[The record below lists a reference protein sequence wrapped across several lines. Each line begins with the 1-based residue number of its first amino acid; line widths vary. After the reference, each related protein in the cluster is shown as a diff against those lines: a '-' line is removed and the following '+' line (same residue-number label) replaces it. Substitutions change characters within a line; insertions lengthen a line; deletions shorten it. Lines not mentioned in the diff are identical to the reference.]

1 MIQVGKELM
10 PSLKWEHK
18 ERQTPPKMN
27 QALIEARLHNFV
39 GASTEFQMW
48 IKTRAMLNSKFS
60 RSVDV
65 DHRETPPR
73 RLRRR
78 AHCLSRLLN
87 TSLYSPSRP
96 RSLCRSPP
104 RRNHAPSSTSL
115 PHLPQLS
122 TCNPASM
129 AATARAFTIFRDH
142 FEAPVAEEGPTT
154 TIAVTP
160 SGPLLVYVAD
170 KENHDPLTG
179 CRALSEQV
187 LGKKRKNT
195 LAAKTQPVSPSKK
208 PRPLGEKTKKLIS
221 SSSKPVSDKKT
232 KRSGASKRSTSKRTR
247 REPSLPRLAE
257 EGEEVEAF
265 DQIAIDAKCKELTV
279 LPLADISEAYEQAA
293 MSEDLLARVQKIAEE
308 KVRVVPRRTP
318 PLADV
323 VLLRRFSSRKTRSSG
338 RPLLTSLPRR
348 LTSRLR
354 LPPRSPGPFSRPPSA
369 SGSTPRSRSRRPRR
383 QASAT
388 PPLADRASSASP
400 TSSSRL
406 PSCLRPPHPIASAS
420 TTFPCSLHAF
430 RQPTCAIHPH
440 TSHLRYP

>member
-1 MIQVGKELM
+1 
-10 PSLKWEHK
+10 
-18 ERQTPPKMN
+18 
-27 QALIEARLHNFV
+27 
-39 GASTEFQMW
+39 
-48 IKTRAMLNSKFS
+48 
-60 RSVDV
+60 
-65 DHRETPPR
+65 
-73 RLRRR
+73 
-78 AHCLSRLLN
+78 
-87 TSLYSPSRP
+87 
-96 RSLCRSPP
+96 
-104 RRNHAPSSTSL
+104 
-115 PHLPQLS
+115 
-122 TCNPASM
+122 M

-265 DQIAIDAKCKELTV
+265 DQITIDAKCKELTV
-279 LPLADISEAYEQAA
+279 LPLADISEAYEQAV

-308 KVRVVPRRTP
+308 KVQLSEDKVEQPTTP
-318 PLADV
+318 DHSPSKVDVASSPAPAVTGTVFSTPERKRIYSAFTFSTPSPASQRYASARGSSVERFSDV
-323 VLLRRFSSRKTRSSG
+323 VF
-338 RPLLTSLPRR
+338 
-348 LTSRLR
+348 
-354 LPPRSPGPFSRPPSA
+354 
-369 SGSTPRSRSRRPRR
+369 
-383 QASAT
+383 
-388 PPLADRASSASP
+388 
-400 TSSSRL
+400 
-406 PSCLRPPHPIASAS
+406 
-420 TTFPCSLHAF
+420 
-430 RQPTCAIHPH
+430 
-440 TSHLRYP
+440 